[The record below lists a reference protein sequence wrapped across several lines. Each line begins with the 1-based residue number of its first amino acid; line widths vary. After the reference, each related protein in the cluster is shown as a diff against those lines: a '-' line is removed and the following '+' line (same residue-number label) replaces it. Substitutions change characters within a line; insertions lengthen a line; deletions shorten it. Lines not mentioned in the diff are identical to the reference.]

1 MPKRYFSKSKKR
13 GPGTGLAVAALLVS
27 LGLAAGGAYFYK
39 NGRPAI
45 LTGVG
50 VDKAGAEKA
59 LEEARAL
66 VAQGDWAA
74 AGEKLKPLLSLGDPV
89 LTPRAITLQ
98 ADAEAGS
105 GNAEAALKRLEQGM
119 AEYRA
124 SSEFPAL
131 AARFAR
137 QLERVGRSEEARAT
151 YQDLHDNA
159 PAVFKAAG
167 AAGLG
172 RLKEAAG
179 DLLGARDLYREAV
192 ETAPWGC
199 PEWNE
204 AADSVGK
211 VNVQLVFS
219 PTLTP
224 ESRQYAIEKG
234 DSVTSIGIKLNTTQ
248 GLLLRANNLGDGTRL
263 TLGARLKYT
272 PKDFSIVIERST
284 CQLLLF
290 DNRGLFKRYHVGLGM
305 PGHETSLGKY
315 TIGNK
320 QKDPTWFK
328 PGAGAV
334 TSGDPGNELGTRW
347 MPLVPAEPNLP
358 TDLGIHGTIHPET
371 VGEYSS
377 HGCARLVNAEVEEL
391 YDLVVRSTPVTIVEK
406 YDPNSAPATDN
417 TVVEGAAA
425 AGNSSAPGVAPAKQ
439 AQ

>member
-1 MPKRYFSKSKKR
+1 MPKRYFSKAKKR
-13 GPGTGLAVAALLVS
+13 GPGVGLVFVVMLVL
-27 LGLAAGGAYFYK
+27 LGLAAGGVYLDK
-39 NGRPAI
+39 NGRPAL
-45 LTGVG
+45 LTGAG
-50 VDKAGAEKA
+50 VDRESSEKA
-59 LEEARAL
+59 LEEAKAL
-66 VAQGDWAA
+66 VAQADWAA
-74 AGEKLKPLLSLGDPV
+74 PSEKLKPLLSLGDPV
-89 LTPRAITLQ
+89 LTPRAIILQ

-105 GNAEAALKRLEQGM
+105 GGADAALKRLEGAM
-119 AEYRA
+119 AEYRS
-124 SSEFPAL
+124 SSEYPAL

-137 QLERVGRSEEARAT
+137 QLEKAGRTEEART
-151 YQDLHDNA
+151 NYQELHDNA
-159 PAVFKAAG
+159 PAVFKAVG

-179 DLLGARDLYREAV
+179 DVIGARDLYREAV
-192 ETAPWGC
+192 DTAPWGC

-204 AADSVGK
+204 AADALGR

-219 PTLTP
+219 PAPTP

-234 DSVTSIGIKLNTTQ
+234 DSITSIGIKLNTTQ
-248 GLLLRANNLGDGTRL
+248 GLLLRANNLGDGMRL

-284 CQLLLF
+284 CQLFLF

-305 PGHETSLGKY
+305 PGHETALGKY

-328 PGAGAV
+328 PGAGPV

-377 HGCARLVNAEVEEL
+377 HGCARLINAEVEEL

-406 YDPNSAPATDN
+406 YDVGTIPAPAGN
-417 TVVEGAAA
+417 AEGEPAAAEDTAAA
-425 AGNSSAPGVAPAKQ
+425 ATARAK
-439 AQ
+439 